1 MALLGKSMAESF
13 FLRAQVTSN
22 GVNFA
27 QTTIPL
33 GSYVDVLGQAILKIH
48 GVYPAVRNAGNNL
61 PYEMDLT
68 SATESMSW
76 QLTTQTQTEIQG
88 LTDKSVIAS
97 GGCIQT
103 FDSNSLMV
111 FSSLMED
118 MNVQTFQNGY
128 LVATEDIYLGIDKS
142 TGTGTECDVD
152 IIIECSVVKMSTSK
166 ALALALSQQ

>member
-1 MALLGKSMAESF
+1 MAESF

-22 GVNFA
+22 GTTFA

-61 PYEMDLT
+61 PYDMGLNNVDGSL
-68 SATESMSW
+68 SW

-97 GGCIQT
+97 GGVIQS
-103 FDSNSLMV
+103 FDNTPKMIMSTLQ
-111 FSSLMED
+111 ED
-118 MNVQTFQNGY
+118 MNVQNFSNGY
-128 LVATEDIYLGIDKS
+128 LVATEDIYLGVDRS
-142 TGTGTECDVD
+142 TTGGDECDVD
-152 IIIECSVVKMSTSK
+152 VILECSVTKMSTSK